1 MNKYKW
7 SAKYNA
13 FFPIEMLHAYQSSW
27 DDLSDLI
34 DIDDTVEAEFNGE
47 PPEGK
52 VRGVNDGIPAWVDIP
67 LPTYEEKIAAAEAIK
82 LNLKA
87 NADSEIVWRQDAVDT
102 GIATDEET
110 SALADWKKYRVLLMR
125 VDTAKPVWPTPPG
138 KQAS

>member
-13 FFPIEMLHAYQSSW
+13 FFPIEILPAYQSSW

-34 DIDDTVEAEFNGE
+34 DIDDSVVAEFNGK

-52 VRGVNDGIPAWVDIP
+52 VRGVVDNMPAWVDIP
-67 LPTYEEKIAAAEAIK
+67 LPTYEEKIAAAEASK

-87 NADSEIVWRQDAVDT
+87 NADSEIAWRQDAVDA

-110 SALADWKKYRVLLMR
+110 AALAEWKKYRVLLMR

-138 KQAS
+138 EQAS

>member
-13 FFPIEMLHAYQSSW
+13 FFPIEILPAYQSSW

-34 DIDDTVEAEFNGE
+34 DIDDSVVAEFNGK

-52 VRGVNDGIPAWVDIP
+52 VRGVVDNMPAWVDIP

-87 NADSEIVWRQDAVDT
+87 NADSEIAWRQDAVDA

-110 SALADWKKYRVLLMR
+110 DALADWKKYRVLLMR
-125 VDTAKPVWPTPPG
+125 VDTAKPDWPMLPEE
-138 KQAS
+138 KAS